1 MSWLQDFELH
11 PGMAEIISSMVDFKI
26 RLFTELVGLHWLS
39 VVVDILDRFRADERW
54 FEDSGK

>member
-26 RLFTELVGLHWLS
+26 RLFTELVGRHWLS
-39 VVVDILDRFRADERW
+39 VVVGY
-54 FEDSGK
+54 SG

>member
-39 VVVDILDRFRADERW
+39 VVVDILDSFRADERW